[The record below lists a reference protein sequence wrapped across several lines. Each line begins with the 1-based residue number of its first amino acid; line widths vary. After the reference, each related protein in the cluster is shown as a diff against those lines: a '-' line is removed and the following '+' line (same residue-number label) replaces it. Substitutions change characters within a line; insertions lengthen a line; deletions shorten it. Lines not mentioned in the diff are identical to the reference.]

1 MMPLNMS
8 ADGTTMQQA
17 DERLMVRFY
26 LMEQL
31 NEVRTRDA
39 GMNKY
44 DDVEMVEI
52 IIPGCRD
59 NCIRRASDQDKYRFR
74 RQYDAFLNSKG
85 EKQEGTPLS
94 QFPFISPGERKELE
108 YCNIYTGEALAGLQ
122 DIYID
127 KIPMD
132 VRPLIQKV
140 KAFMAHAKDAAVSV
154 QYAAENAEIKNQMN
168 LLQEQMGQ
176 LLKMKTNT
184 KDDEEVA
191 APKRGRPF
199 KTAEAQTTPIN

>member
-31 NEVRTRDA
+31 NEARTREA

-44 DDVEMVEI
+44 DDMEMVEI
-52 IIPGCRD
+52 IIPGNRD
-59 NCIRRASDQDKYRFR
+59 NCIRRASDQDKHRFR
-74 RQYDAFLNSKG
+74 RQYEAFLNSG
-85 EKQEGTPLS
+85 AEKLEGTPLS
-94 QFPFISPGERKELE
+94 HFPFISPGERKELE
-108 YCNIYTGEALAGLQ
+108 YCNIYTGEGLVGLQ

-140 KAFMAHAKDAAVSV
+140 KAFMAHAKDASVSV
-154 QYAAENAEIKNQMN
+154 QYAAENAELKNQMA
-168 LLQEQMGQ
+168 LLQEQMSQ
-176 LLKMKTNT
+176 ILKMKEPQA
-184 KDDEEVA
+184 DVEAA
-191 APKRGRPF
+191 APKRGRPW
-199 KTAEAQTTPIN
+199 KTTDIQTPPIN